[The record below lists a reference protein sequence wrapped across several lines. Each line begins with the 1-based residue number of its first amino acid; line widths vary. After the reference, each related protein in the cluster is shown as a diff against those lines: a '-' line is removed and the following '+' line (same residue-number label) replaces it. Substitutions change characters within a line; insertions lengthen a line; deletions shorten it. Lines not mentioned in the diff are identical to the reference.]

1 MKIIKK
7 GTPEEI
13 VSVIRALQEKIQSLE
28 ESVHASK
35 ADYSELLELLRPAI
49 LDLVQARDGQRV
61 AREKQLDQVNGHFL
75 LDVTG
80 ALQGMRKVYG
90 GKSDSEMARILELV
104 AGYNKENYRKL
115 LGQKQI
121 EVSALDRDSAHD
133 SKQQLAEFLRANGC
147 SNTADLIANS

>member
-13 VSVIRALQEKIQSLE
+13 VSVIRELQGKIQNLE
-28 ESVHASK
+28 ETVRASK
-35 ADYSELLELLRPAI
+35 IDYSELIDVLKPAL
-49 LDLVQARDGQRV
+49 LDLVEARDGQRV
-61 AREKQLDQVNGHFL
+61 AREKQLDQVNGLFL
-75 LDVTG
+75 LEVTG
-80 ALQGMRKVYG
+80 ALKGMRKVYG

>member
-13 VSVIRALQEKIQSLE
+13 VSVIRELQGKMQNLE
-28 ESVHASK
+28 ETVRASK
-35 ADYSELLELLRPAI
+35 IDYSELIDVLKPAL
-49 LDLVQARDGQRV
+49 LDLVEARDGQRV
-61 AREKQLDQVNGHFL
+61 AREKQLDQVNGLFL
-75 LDVTG
+75 LEVTG
-80 ALQGMRKVYG
+80 ALKGMRKVYG

-115 LGQKQI
+115 LGQKQL

>member
-28 ESVHASK
+28 DSVRASRV
-35 ADYSELLELLRPAI
+35 DYTGLLDLLEPML
-49 LDLVQARDGQRV
+49 LDLVEARDGQRV
-61 AREKQLDQVNGHFL
+61 AREKQLDQVNGLFL
-75 LDVTG
+75 LEVTG
-80 ALQGMRKVYG
+80 ALKGMRKVYG
-90 GKSDSEMARILELV
+90 GKSDSEMGRILELV

-133 SKQQLAEFLRANGC
+133 SKQQLADFLRANGC
-147 SNTADLIANS
+147 SITADLITNS

>member
-13 VSVIRALQEKIQSLE
+13 VSVIRELQGKIQNLE
-28 ESVHASK
+28 ETVRASK
-35 ADYSELLELLRPAI
+35 IDYSELLEVLKPAL
-49 LDLVQARDGQRV
+49 LDLVEARDGQRV
-61 AREKQLDQVNGHFL
+61 AREKQLDQVNGLFL
-75 LDVTG
+75 LEVTG
-80 ALQGMRKVYG
+80 ALKGMRKVYG

-121 EVSALDRDSAHD
+121 EVSALDRDSAHN
-133 SKQQLAEFLRANGC
+133 SKQQLVELLRANGC
-147 SNTADLIANS
+147 SYTADLIANS

>member
-1 MKIIKK
+1 M
-7 GTPEEI
+7 
-13 VSVIRALQEKIQSLE
+13 
-28 ESVHASK
+28 
-35 ADYSELLELLRPAI
+35 
-49 LDLVQARDGQRV
+49 
-61 AREKQLDQVNGHFL
+61 
-75 LDVTG
+75 
-80 ALQGMRKVYG
+80 GMRKVYG

>member
-1 MKIIKK
+1 MRFKK
-7 GTPEEI
+7 RFKASRILSDASRAGLFGTARL
-13 VSVIRALQEKIQSLE
+13 VRA
-28 ESVHASK
+28 H
-35 ADYSELLELLRPAI
+35 AI
-49 LDLVQARDGQRV
+49 LDLVEARDGQRV
-61 AREKQLDQVNGHFL
+61 AREKQLDQVNGLFL

-133 SKQQLAEFLRANGC
+133 SKQQLADFLRANGC
-147 SNTADLIANS
+147 SITADLITNS

>member
-1 MKIIKK
+1 MKIIKE

-49 LDLVQARDGQRV
+49 LDLVEARDGQRV
-61 AREKQLDQVNGHFL
+61 AREKQLDQVNGLFL
-75 LDVTG
+75 LEVTG
-80 ALQGMRKVYG
+80 ALKGMRKVYG
-90 GKSDSEMARILELV
+90 GKSDSEMGRILELV

-121 EVSALDRDSAHD
+121 EASALDRESAD
-133 SKQQLAEFLRANGC
+133 ESNQQLADFLRANGC
-147 SNTADLIANS
+147 SITADLIANS

>member
-13 VSVIRALQEKIQSLE
+13 VSVIRELQGKIQNLE
-28 ESVHASK
+28 ETVRASK
-35 ADYSELLELLRPAI
+35 IDYSELIVVLKPAL
-49 LDLVQARDGQRV
+49 LDLVEARDGQRV
-61 AREKQLDQVNGHFL
+61 AREKQLDQVNGLFL
-75 LDVTG
+75 LEVTG
-80 ALQGMRKVYG
+80 ALKGMRKVYG

>member
-1 MKIIKK
+1 MNVIKK

-49 LDLVQARDGQRV
+49 LDLVKARDGQRV
-61 AREKQLDQVNGHFL
+61 AREKQLDQVNGLFL
-75 LDVTG
+75 LEVTG
-80 ALQGMRKVYG
+80 ALKGMRKVYG

-121 EVSALDRDSAHD
+121 EVSALDRESADDSN
-133 SKQQLAEFLRANGC
+133 QQLADFLRANGC
-147 SNTADLIANS
+147 SITADLIANS